1 MIKAT
6 ITLCTQT
13 TNKKG
18 GIILETR
25 YSQWDCQEF
34 NTMEEA
40 RAFGHGCVCG
50 LRMKWKSAAVAMRFD
65 DGHEEYFTD

>member
-6 ITLCTQT
+6 IHLCTAS
-13 TNKKG
+13 TNAKG
-18 GIILETR
+18 GTMLTTR

-50 LRMKWKSAAVAMRFD
+50 LRIKWKSAAVAMRFD